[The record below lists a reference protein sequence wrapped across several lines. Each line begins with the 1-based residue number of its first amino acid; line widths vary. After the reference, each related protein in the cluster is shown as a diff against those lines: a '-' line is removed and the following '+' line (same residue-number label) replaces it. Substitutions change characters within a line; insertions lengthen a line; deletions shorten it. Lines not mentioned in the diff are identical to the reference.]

1 MSKDNLRGPK
11 RFLLGLY
18 APGKT
23 TNSTQLVI
31 RLTPIPAADPN
42 AGAASASSLQ
52 TSRPLTLDEA
62 EPYGV
67 YFFQSS
73 MLRVLTREGIHP
85 KKKSQ
90 QGRSSLLKVQPTD
103 NPGPVGSSQLRG
115 RSDACFL
122 INMHA
127 SITAGT
133 EWIKYT
139 NDGCYGTDHIPITP
153 QFLLV
158 AFRFTSTG
166 SEEIWSAHSAVAPA
180 ATASTPAA
188 FIPHSTSIGS
198 AQQDSR
204 ADVRLR
210 AHLHA
215 PPATIIP
222 AEDDDELLDAPPD
235 IDVPVSTAVS
245 SALTHLEQAIDNM
258 HSASPTPLSF
268 DPLFYLAL
276 SSLPLTY
283 PWPILTIDLKNF
295 LPLMDRHVL
304 THLVAAQASVN
315 PRFQHPAPV
324 LSSFFKD
331 LAHAVVHTILA
342 PLNSQHMRPNLPPRV
357 FTAEFWH
364 AHFNYAALRTDPAL
378 AAIGSMDGL
387 AGDQICQWN
396 SVAPASIL
404 PPTHLSV
411 FIPPPLGAFVLANHQ
426 SHEDFKSTPASASH
440 SSPIFSVQQNIQ
452 FPLPQVFGNQD
463 ELLSLARLS
472 ASEGYLSEEVIP
484 FLGHSNQQMT
494 FKKVRWALRFP
505 LPPPS
510 KDPAARR
517 FSATPAFRQGPRSGE
532 ALEGAIR
539 VAAPLTYAQEDSVHL
554 PQSHFLKL
562 PSFDRL
568 YGKITRNVNPSL
580 PDEHVVRW
588 LRAQAPRLAQ
598 RDEGDKSTIPAG
610 LYAFFCGNISL
621 PQVVEL
627 IKARHSHDEK
637 SVQLMQQQSGAAH
650 SSAPS
655 SSSCRAN
662 GAGTGQWVSAPSNAG
677 CSTYRSIARG
687 L

>member
-1 MSKDNLRGPK
+1 
-11 RFLLGLY
+11 
-18 APGKT
+18 
-23 TNSTQLVI
+23 
-31 RLTPIPAADPN
+31 
-42 AGAASASSLQ
+42 
-52 TSRPLTLDEA
+52 
-62 EPYGV
+62 
-67 YFFQSS
+67 
-73 MLRVLTREGIHP
+73 MLRVLTREGIRP

-127 SITAGT
+127 SIKAGT

-180 ATASTPAA
+180 ATAHTPAA
-188 FIPHSTSIGS
+188 FLPHSTSIGS
-198 AQQDSR
+198 ALQDSR

-215 PPATIIP
+215 PPAIIIP

-245 SALTHLEQAIDNM
+245 SALTHLEQAIDDM

-324 LSSFFKD
+324 LSSFSKD

-396 SVAPASIL
+396 SVAPDSIL
-404 PPTHLSV
+404 PATHLSV
-411 FIPPPLGAFVLANHQ
+411 FVPPPLGAFVLANHQ
-426 SHEDFKSTPASASH
+426 NHEDFKSTPASATH

-452 FPLPQVFGNQD
+452 FPLLQVFSNQD

-472 ASEGYLSEEVIP
+472 AAEGYLYPISWSFQPANDLQESSLGASLSLAPPVKGSRCPP
-484 FLGHSNQQMT
+484 FLLHSCLSAGSSQRRSPRRRYQGCRPAN
-494 FKKVRWALRFP
+494 LR
-505 LPPPS
+505 S
-510 KDPAARR
+510 RR
-517 FSATPAFRQGPRSGE
+517 FSPFAA
-532 ALEGAIR
+532 
-539 VAAPLTYAQEDSVHL
+539 VAL
-554 PQSHFLKL
+554 PQ
-562 PSFDRL
+562 
-568 YGKITRNVNPSL
+568 
-580 PDEHVVRW
+580 
-588 LRAQAPRLAQ
+588 APQ
-598 RDEGDKSTIPAG
+598 
-610 LYAFFCGNISL
+610 F
-621 PQVVEL
+621 
-627 IKARHSHDEK
+627 
-637 SVQLMQQQSGAAH
+637 
-650 SSAPS
+650 
-655 SSSCRAN
+655 
-662 GAGTGQWVSAPSNAG
+662 
-677 CSTYRSIARG
+677 
-687 L
+687 

>member
-1 MSKDNLRGPK
+1 
-11 RFLLGLY
+11 
-18 APGKT
+18 
-23 TNSTQLVI
+23 
-31 RLTPIPAADPN
+31 
-42 AGAASASSLQ
+42 
-52 TSRPLTLDEA
+52 
-62 EPYGV
+62 
-67 YFFQSS
+67 
-73 MLRVLTREGIHP
+73 MLRVLTREGIRP

-103 NPGPVGSSQLRG
+103 SLGPMGSSQLRG

-127 SITAGT
+127 SIKAGT

-139 NDGCYGTDHIPITP
+139 NDGCYGTDYIPITP

-158 AFRFTSTG
+158 AFRFAPTG
-166 SEEIWSAHSAVAPA
+166 SEEIWSIHSAVAPA

-188 FIPHSTSIGS
+188 FIPHSTSI

-204 ADVRLR
+204 ANVRLR

-245 SALTHLEQAIDNM
+245 SALTHLEQAIDGM

-315 PRFQHPAPV
+315 PKFQHPAPV

-342 PLNSQHMRPNLPPRV
+342 PLNSQRMRPNPPPRV

-396 SVAPASIL
+396 SVAPDSIL
-404 PPTHLSV
+404 PATHLSV
-411 FIPPPLGAFVLANHQ
+411 FVPPPLGAFVLANHQ
-426 SHEDFKSTPASASH
+426 SHEDFKSTPASATH

-452 FPLPQVFGNQD
+452 FPLPQVFSNQD

-505 LPPPS
+505 VKRSRCPPFFLHSRLSTGSSQRRSPRRRYQGCR
-510 KDPAARR
+510 PADLRSRR
-517 FSATPAFRQGPRSGE
+517 FGLF
-532 ALEGAIR
+532 
-539 VAAPLTYAQEDSVHL
+539 
-554 PQSHFLKL
+554 
-562 PSFDRL
+562 
-568 YGKITRNVNPSL
+568 
-580 PDEHVVRW
+580 
-588 LRAQAPRLAQ
+588 
-598 RDEGDKSTIPAG
+598 AG
-610 LYAFFCGNISL
+610 LALSQASQF
-621 PQVVEL
+621 
-627 IKARHSHDEK
+627 
-637 SVQLMQQQSGAAH
+637 
-650 SSAPS
+650 
-655 SSSCRAN
+655 
-662 GAGTGQWVSAPSNAG
+662 
-677 CSTYRSIARG
+677 
-687 L
+687 